1 MLRVFLGQETFD
13 EHFIPLIYYILDQSE
28 SVSMEKLTKTA
39 QDVLSKEKGDQVMT
53 LAEKLRMEGK
63 LEGKREGR
71 LEGKLEGKLEGAL
84 QEAREAVV
92 DVISVR
98 FGSASIFI
106 IEALENLNDISVL
119 KKLRRDALKADT
131 EQDFAEILQSEI
143 PEEYLG

>member
-1 MLRVFLGQETFD
+1 
-13 EHFIPLIYYILDQSE
+13 
-28 SVSMEKLTKTA
+28 MEKLTKAA

-63 LEGKREGR
+63 LEGQREGR
-71 LEGKLEGKLEGAL
+71 LEGKREGKREGKLEGAL

-119 KKLRRDALKADT
+119 KKLRRDALKAET